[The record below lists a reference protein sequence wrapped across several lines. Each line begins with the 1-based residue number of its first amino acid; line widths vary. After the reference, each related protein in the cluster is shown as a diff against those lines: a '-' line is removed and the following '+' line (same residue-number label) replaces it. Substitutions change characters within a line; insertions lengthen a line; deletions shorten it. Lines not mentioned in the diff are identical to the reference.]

1 MGIADEIRALRHGVA
16 LSAHR
21 QFTNRHDETAT
32 FLTKAEEIR
41 ARRADAPEMNLD
53 LRSARRNL
61 LVFFGV
67 GGIGKTRLSSECERH
82 FHETERPKGTLTTS
96 IRIDF
101 SEPSARDA
109 ELYLFA
115 LRAGLAPVA
124 SSFPAFDTCLALYWE
139 RRHPG
144 TPMDQFIRNQSLL
157 GGVVDR
163 EALASNLR
171 AFITGLIDGA
181 GGPLVGG
188 ARRVAALTWD
198 AIRRMREIR
207 MLARECP
214 WMEGCA
220 SEENLDD
227 LRLHLPLLLG
237 WDLARLQRKQDVDVL
252 ICMDTFEHVS
262 HDLRRAR
269 PGDAEDAISRSIF
282 YLPSVFFLLTTRNRL
297 DWATER
303 RRATLE
309 YAGPQDWP
317 GLAADGRDQ
326 YRVGELSAADCEA
339 YLASCLKGADQ
350 EPAIPE
356 GLRQSI
362 AALSGGLPLYLDVAV
377 HHFRNLM
384 DRGTTPAV
392 DDFVRGLPEIV
403 LRMMEDLSEDEA
415 DLLRVAALLGVFDRQ
430 TLRVALP
437 DVRSSAVEHF
447 LERAFVTVRTDHLY
461 SVHELLQTS
470 VRLQDAATSTPW
482 SDEDWRTVEDR
493 LVTYWTAQMRDP
505 DSPVWRDRRTQA
517 LAFWQFTDLYATT
530 DVAADSLADIIMQVQ
545 LHGTWATIDAACS
558 QPEPLLTPRGRA
570 LLQFLDGMMER
581 QTGELAE
588 ADRLLS
594 QALESPALTGDVR
607 RLALYY
613 LGETRDLGE
622 GDARPIFTEII
633 DTGTGGDR
641 LTTEA
646 RLALAHSLARRCDLT
661 GALNIA
667 DSLAIDDDD
676 AEFAYRYQ
684 ELLGVIYWSAGQFDR
699 SAAAFEQSRQVALAH
714 NSPLLTG
721 LATRHLG
728 LAGCWAQPAAILS
741 VIDQA
746 EALNRELGMKP
757 GVAQCLM
764 TRATALTGTEPR
776 PVIEQLLDEAHDI
789 FADAGYLDDALGPRA
804 VAVFAA
810 AVDGDTD
817 LAEECRRR
825 LYAEAEGRLPRHW
838 LAAADV
844 WTGHRDTFDLVQ
856 WPQGA
861 EHAWDAWAG
870 VLTRRQRNDA

>member
-1 MGIADEIRALRHGVA
+1 
-16 LSAHR
+16 
-21 QFTNRHDETAT
+21 
-32 FLTKAEEIR
+32 
-41 ARRADAPEMNLD
+41 
-53 LRSARRNL
+53 
-61 LVFFGV
+61 
-67 GGIGKTRLSSECERH
+67 
-82 FHETERPKGTLTTS
+82 
-96 IRIDF
+96 
-101 SEPSARDA
+101 
-109 ELYLFA
+109 
-115 LRAGLAPVA
+115 
-124 SSFPAFDTCLALYWE
+124 
-139 RRHPG
+139 
-144 TPMDQFIRNQSLL
+144 
-157 GGVVDR
+157 
-163 EALASNLR
+163 
-171 AFITGLIDGA
+171 
-181 GGPLVGG
+181 
-188 ARRVAALTWD
+188 
-198 AIRRMREIR
+198 
-207 MLARECP
+207 
-214 WMEGCA
+214 
-220 SEENLDD
+220 
-227 LRLHLPLLLG
+227 
-237 WDLARLQRKQDVDVL
+237 
-252 ICMDTFEHVS
+252 
-262 HDLRRAR
+262 
-269 PGDAEDAISRSIF
+269 
-282 YLPSVFFLLTTRNRL
+282 
-297 DWATER
+297 
-303 RRATLE
+303 
-309 YAGPQDWP
+309 
-317 GLAADGRDQ
+317 
-326 YRVGELSAADCEA
+326 
-339 YLASCLKGADQ
+339 
-350 EPAIPE
+350 
-356 GLRQSI
+356 
-362 AALSGGLPLYLDVAV
+362 
-377 HHFRNLM
+377 
-384 DRGTTPAV
+384 
-392 DDFVRGLPEIV
+392 
-403 LRMMEDLSEDEA
+403 
-415 DLLRVAALLGVFDRQ
+415 
-430 TLRVALP
+430 
-437 DVRSSAVEHF
+437 
-447 LERAFVTVRTDHLY
+447 
-461 SVHELLQTS
+461 
-470 VRLQDAATSTPW
+470 
-482 SDEDWRTVEDR
+482 
-493 LVTYWTAQMRDP
+493 
-505 DSPVWRDRRTQA
+505 
-517 LAFWQFTDLYATT
+517 
-530 DVAADSLADIIMQVQ
+530 
-545 LHGTWATIDAACS
+545 
-558 QPEPLLTPRGRA
+558 
-570 LLQFLDGMMER
+570 MMER